1 MRPAQEQAL
10 VHKQLERVNERLA
23 VPGLASSARLALLRQ
38 QGALVDRREE
48 LDLRARRTAGR

>member
-10 VHKQLERVNERLA
+10 VHKQLERVNDRLA
-23 VPGLASSARLALLRQ
+23 APGLAAAARLALLRQ

-48 LDLRARRTAGR
+48 LDLKARRAARD